1 MLPPMNMYGPTKWTE
16 SCNNPYNHLLPK
28 MIFKNFSS
36 KEVIEKEYGCWK
48 KKISSQNLGLMDLI
62 INPSLHTNL
71 YFLYQKYH

>member
-1 MLPPMNMYGPTKWTE
+1 
-16 SCNNPYNHLLPK
+16 

-36 KEVIEKEYGCWK
+36 KEVIEEEYGCWK

-62 INPSLHTNL
+62 INPSLRTNL